1 MTARPA
7 DVTLD
12 TILTR
17 SSEVLFQE
25 VGGEAVL
32 LNLASE
38 QYFGLDPVG
47 TRIWALLAESAQL
60 RAVHARLCE
69 EFDAD
74 ADLIAADLITLTQAL
89 AGAGLVKVD

>member
-1 MTARPA
+1 M
-7 DVTLD
+7 
-12 TILTR
+12 
-17 SSEVLFQE
+17 
-25 VGGEAVL
+25 
-32 LNLASE
+32 
-38 QYFGLDPVG
+38 G